1 MRERL
6 RAVFTM
12 KDPQEKKTGSGRNEP
27 PDLDEM
33 WREFNRRC
41 QRLFGRKQISR
52 GSNNNKPEPKQTW
65 YYSVVA
71 LCVVLGIWLGSSFY
85 TVHAGQAGIVLQFGG
100 YKKTVLAGLH
110 WRLPYPFQS
119 HEIIDLTIVRSAEIG
134 RNSAVRAADVKDSSM
149 LTKEGQVI
157 NVRFNVRYYVDD
169 ARAFLFNNV
178 DPEMD
183 VMQAAQAAAREVV
196 GQRKMADLLANGRE
210 QLGSP
215 LTQTLQ
221 KILDVSKSGIR
232 INEVIVQSVQLPEQ
246 MQSVS
251 DEVQKIR
258 TANASQK
265 NAAQAYAKEIIPT
278 AQDAA
283 TRMINEAESYKATAI
298 AQAHGE
304 VARFKPLL
312 AAFLKAPAATREHMY
327 LDTMQQVYGNSTKI
341 FVDGSKAANLQI
353 HLPSDRANEKSQFTA
368 TQNVA
373 NGDASQ
379 TKQGE
384 VGKDRNAQSSDKFV
398 SGLVTSPNMAGA
410 TRSDSVESVP
420 ANKWSLRERDFL
432 RNRDRSEDTRQGSAN
447 N

>member
-12 KDPQEKKTGSGRNEP
+12 KDPREKKTGSGRNEP
-27 PDLDEM
+27 PDLDEL

-41 QRLFGRKQISR
+41 QRLFGRKQIGR
-52 GSNNNKPEPKQTW
+52 GSNSGKPEPKSTW

-71 LCVVLGIWLGSSFY
+71 LCVALGIWLGNGFY

-100 YKKTVLAGLH
+100 YKKTELAGLH

-149 LTKEGQVI
+149 LTKEGQI
-157 NVRFNVRYYVDD
+157 IDVRFNVRYYVAD

-215 LTQTLQ
+215 LTQLLQ
-221 KILDVSKSGIR
+221 KILDASKSGIR
-232 INEVIVQSVQLPEQ
+232 INEIVVQSVQLPEQ

-251 DEVQKIR
+251 KEVQKIR
-258 TANASQK
+258 SANDGQK
-265 NAAQAYAKEIIPT
+265 NAAQTYAKEIIPA
-278 AQDAA
+278 AQNAA

-341 FVDGSKAANLQI
+341 FVDGSKAASLQI
-353 HLPSDRANEKSQFTA
+353 LLPSDRANGKSQLTA
-368 TQNVA
+368 TQNAA
-373 NGDASQ
+373 NGDASP

-384 VGKDRNAQSSDKFV
+384 AGKDRNAQSADKFV
-398 SGLVTSPNMAGA
+398 SGLVTPPMNASTAGA
-410 TRSDSVESVP
+410 TRSDSVEPVP
-420 ANKWSLRERDFL
+420 TDKWSLRERDFL
-432 RNRDRSEDTRQGSAN
+432 RNRDRSEDTH
-447 N
+447 